1 MTETRIVIAEDETL
15 IRMNLREALAGLG
28 YLVVGEAADG
38 ETAVRLARQL
48 RPDLVVMD
56 IKMPKLD
63 GIHAAA
69 MLSEERVA
77 PVLLLS
83 AYSGREHVEAARA
96 PGIMGYLIKPFREAD
111 LRPAIEIAMARFAEL
126 RAMNAQV
133 DEIQE
138 TLEAR
143 KLVDQAKALL
153 MAKES
158 LSESEAYRR
167 MQRLSMNSRKS
178 MKTIAQAVIIA
189 MQVAEAMPGTTG

>member
-1 MTETRIVIAEDETL
+1 
-15 IRMNLREALAGLG
+15 
-28 YLVVGEAADG
+28 
-38 ETAVRLARQL
+38 
-48 RPDLVVMD
+48 
-56 IKMPKLD
+56 
-63 GIHAAA
+63 
-69 MLSEERVA
+69 
-77 PVLLLS
+77 
-83 AYSGREHVEAARA
+83 
-96 PGIMGYLIKPFREAD
+96 MGYLIKPFREAD

-133 DEIQE
+133 DDIQE

-153 MAKES
+153 MAKEN

-189 MQVAEAMPGTTG
+189 MQVATEMPGATE